1 MVLVVCS
8 LWAERVTNM
17 GFLDQLRMNNVFN
30 PERLNPNDPLFGGLI
45 PRRQMI
51 PQERII
57 NPVERQAPIPRGIA
71 RQSPISAQQPQGGLP
86 VNHTTPPMNVE
97 VRYPDADNKYKD
109 AALRLE
115 RDKLNY
121 ALSKDDRDY
130 GLRETSEM
138 NKVDIEHRKAAL
150 DEWKARNPEGE
161 VKVTEDGK
169 LVVINKLTGKS
180 LDTGLKADHLSE
192 EQKIKL
198 QISGQKEVEA
208 ERQKGRLKVED
219 RKDARE
225 ALKSGTPI
233 SPSQQRVAE
242 DDAATELLR
251 DPKYSW
257 LSKGGHVIV
266 DKDGV
271 HINRPTSMDSD
282 FFGAS
287 AEDKKK
293 GVAVIDAFE
302 KEWKSKAKERMNL
315 SRDKVSTKEATSDT
329 NAKIII
335 VAPDGTEGYWDSSKA
350 LPDGYKKK

>member
-1 MVLVVCS
+1 
-8 LWAERVTNM
+8 
-17 GFLDQLRMNNVFN
+17 
-30 PERLNPNDPLFGGLI
+30 
-45 PRRQMI
+45 
-51 PQERII
+51 
-57 NPVERQAPIPRGIA
+57 
-71 RQSPISAQQPQGGLP
+71 
-86 VNHTTPPMNVE
+86 
-97 VRYPDADNKYKD
+97 
-109 AALRLE
+109 
-115 RDKLNY
+115 
-121 ALSKDDRDY
+121 
-130 GLRETSEM
+130 M

-257 LSKGGHVIV
+257 LAKGGHVTV

-287 AEDKKK
+287 SEDKKK
-293 GVAVIDAFE
+293 GVTAIDAFE

-315 SRDKVSTKEATSDT
+315 SRDKEQLPDVSTNNDT
-329 NAKIII
+329 
-335 VAPDGTEGYWDSSKA
+335 VQMLAPDGRQLQVPKTEVERMKGLGATISGETPVLTPNKISNDIELFYNDRGEVIGA
-350 LPDGYKKK
+350 RNKKG